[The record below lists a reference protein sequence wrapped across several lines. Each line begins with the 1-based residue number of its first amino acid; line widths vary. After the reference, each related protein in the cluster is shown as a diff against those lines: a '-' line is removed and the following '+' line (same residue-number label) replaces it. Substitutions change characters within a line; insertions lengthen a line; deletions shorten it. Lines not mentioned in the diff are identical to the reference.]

1 MQTPIS
7 HIAWRRLPAELRAG
21 ILRQVSRNTAIG
33 STPDQLPI
41 DDNLRAQLIDAL
53 IDHEFRPRRPTD
65 THNVTRNSGNKTA
78 LEWWASLTSA
88 ERGKYINFMYTD
100 VVQSS

>member
-1 MQTPIS
+1 MQTIS

-41 DDNLRAQLIDAL
+41 DDHLRTQLVEAL
-53 IDHEFRPRRPTD
+53 TDHEFRPRRPTD
-65 THNVTRNSGNKTA
+65 THNLTRNSGNKTA
-78 LEWWASLTSA
+78 LEWWSSLTSS
-88 ERGKYINFMYTD
+88 ERGKLIERLHSD
-100 VVQSS
+100 VVQST